1 MKFRE
6 IKPREQPKRKKLS
19 PEEEAKIIKY
29 WLVEITLTSGK
40 GLQFYVS
47 GKTQYD
53 AQQKADA
60 YASWPENEQLLNNL
74 LLKFRLRT

>member
-6 IKPREQPKRKKLS
+6 IKPQEQPKLKKLS
-19 PEEEAKIIKY
+19 PEEAKIIKY

-53 AQQKADA
+53 AQEKA
-60 YASWPENEQLLNNL
+60 YAYTSWTENEQLSNL

>member
-6 IKPREQPKRKKLS
+6 IKPQEQPKPKLT
-19 PEEEAKIIKY
+19 PEEKDKIIKY

-53 AQQKADA
+53 AYEKADA
-60 YASWPENEQLLNNL
+60 YKCWAGDEKLISLLSQF
-74 LLKFRLRT
+74 KLRT

>member
-6 IKPREQPKRKKLS
+6 IKPQQQPKPRKLT
-19 PEEEAKIIKY
+19 PAEEAKIIKY

>member
-6 IKPREQPKRKKLS
+6 IKPREQPKPKKLS
-19 PEEEAKIIKY
+19 PEEEAKITKY
-29 WLVEITLTSGK
+29 WLVEIALTSGK

-47 GKTQYD
+47 GKTQYE

-60 YASWPENEQLLNNL
+60 YAGWTQNEQLSNL
-74 LLKFRLRT
+74 LSNFRLRV

>member
-6 IKPREQPKRKKLS
+6 IKPQEQPKPKKLS

-53 AQQKADA
+53 AQEKADA
-60 YASWPENEQLLNNL
+60 YTSWTENEQLSNL

>member
-6 IKPREQPKRKKLS
+6 IKPREQPKPKKLT
-19 PEEEAKIIKY
+19 PEEEAKIFKY
-29 WLVEITLTSGK
+29 WLVEIALTSGK

-53 AQQKADA
+53 AQEKTDA
-60 YASWPENEQLLNNL
+60 YTSWPENEQLSNL

>member
-6 IKPREQPKRKKLS
+6 IKPQEQPKPKKLS

-47 GKTQYD
+47 GKTSFD
-53 AQQKADA
+53 AQEKAQS
-60 YASWPENEQLLNNL
+60 YACLAENEQLLNLFSN
-74 LLKFRLRT
+74 FRLRV